1 MNKAW
6 LIVCSWVALANTVCS
21 SLKVTGNE
29 ALNNALKD
37 FPNGAI
43 PYGLAHFGVIPYG
56 VTILGLAHFDP
67 ENEHGCKEGKLIP
80 YNSDDITPILVVRR
94 NGGCEFITKTKNA
107 QAIGASLLLIVDDKG
122 DDVTHLNA
130 VAFRDGSKAKI
141 ASLIIDQKAGEAIIS
156 ALSSRETSVAQS
168 VIVQF
173 ALELNK
179 ANKVD
184 LDIILGVSDKSAFQF
199 LSAFKDM
206 AQDLDSKHFNM
217 NYTFHVTSC
226 KGWEPS
232 LIDKHCLNNIPEL
245 CVIAGAD
252 GKPLIETTLL
262 LKCALEN
269 DDFKNNFMAFS
280 ERYMEDCLDDKDSQY
295 SRLFECAQATVK
307 AFSPKFKGAAGDCYQ
322 KNFQTGKILQADSW
336 AVQNISEHPVV
347 YVNNKSID
355 GSLSADNIFQA
366 VCFAYNKPPK
376 TCAFT
381 KGMYMHS
388 KALTDAVREVH
399 TTESRFITF
408 NVVIV
413 ILVVVVASVF
423 FYYLFKRTYKKM
435 ISTQVDGMIKDSIDK
450 YRRMGIGNET
460 EL

>member
-1 MNKAW
+1 MNKVW
-6 LIVCSWVALANTVCS
+6 LIVCSWIALVNTVCS
-21 SLKVTGNE
+21 SLKVTGNS
-29 ALNNALKD
+29 ALNDALKD

-43 PYGLAHFGVIPYG
+43 PYALAHFGVVPYG

-67 ENEHGCKEGKLIP
+67 ENTHGCKEGKLIP

-94 NGGCEFITKTKNA
+94 SECDFIAKAKNA
-107 QAIGASLLLIVDDKG
+107 QAMGASLLLIVDDKG
-122 DDVTHLNA
+122 EDVTHLNA

-141 ASLIIDQKAGEAIIS
+141 ASLIIDQKAGEAIIN
-156 ALSSRETSVAQS
+156 ALSSRDTTIAQS

-173 ALELNK
+173 AMELNK

-184 LDIILGVSDKSAFQF
+184 LDIILGVVDKSAFQF

-206 AQDLDSKHFNM
+206 AQDLDAKHFNI
-217 NYTFHVTSC
+217 NYTFHMTSC
-226 KGWEPS
+226 KGWEQT
-232 LIDKHCLNNIPEL
+232 LISKNCLNDNPEF
-245 CVIAGAD
+245 CVIAGGD
-252 GKPLIETTLL
+252 GKPLIQTTLL
-262 LKCALEN
+262 MKCALE
-269 DDFKNNFMAFS
+269 DEDFKNNFMAFS
-280 ERYMEDCLDDKDSQY
+280 ERYMEDCLEEVTDASY
-295 SRLFECAQATVK
+295 PRLFECAQATIK
-307 AFSPKFKGAAGDCYQ
+307 AFSPKFKGATGDCYK
-322 KNFQTGKILQADSW
+322 KNFQSGKILHGDAQ
-336 AVQNISEHPVV
+336 AVQTISEHPVV
-347 YVNNKSID
+347 YVNNKTID

-381 KGMYMHS
+381 KGMYVHS
-388 KALTDAVREVH
+388 KALTEAVREVH

-423 FYYLFKRTYKKM
+423 FYYLFKRTYKQM
-435 ISTQVDGMIKDSIDK
+435 IRTQVDGMIKDSIDK
-450 YRRMGIGNET
+450 YRRMGLGNET